1 MFDGVREGPY
11 LGVADVGEGDVSLQH
26 DAGDVA
32 VTHHIGVVTW
42 GGGGGRGYHGGDV

>member
-1 MFDGVREGPY
+1 MCDGVREGPY

-26 DAGDVA
+26 NAGDVA

-42 GGGGGRGYHGGDV
+42 GGGGGGGYRGAGV